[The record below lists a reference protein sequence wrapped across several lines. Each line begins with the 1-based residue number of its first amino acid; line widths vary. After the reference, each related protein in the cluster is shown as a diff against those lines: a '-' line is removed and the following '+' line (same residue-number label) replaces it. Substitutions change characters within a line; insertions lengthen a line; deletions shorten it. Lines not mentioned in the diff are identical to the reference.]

1 METLGNCSLV
11 LSLPPPP
18 LKSGPGQ
25 LFQLRQSSRRYLE
38 TSYDDRAQLRMSA
51 EPLFLLSY
59 SNRGSNTNAFA
70 E

>member
-1 METLGNCSLV
+1 VETLGNCSLV
-11 LSLPPPP
+11 LSLPPP

-38 TSYDDRAQLRMSA
+38 TSYDDRALRTSA

-59 SNRGSNTNAFA
+59 SNRGSNTNTFA